1 MKIPKT
7 YFYDPN
13 DLAMKPLSN
22 WKLILYA
29 ILAITFLSSISFI
42 YGRITKITNLSDLEK
57 EILIVDINNQNNFT
71 QDKLVELL
79 KDLNVKYPHIVLAQA
94 RLETGGYKS
103 RIFKENNNLF
113 GMRQATVRI
122 NTASGTQ
129 HNHAYY
135 DTWEES
141 VYDYAFY
148 QTRYLS
154 GAKSEAEYLYVIG
167 QSYAEDPTYIN
178 KLKREIENKR
188 LRSLF

>member
-7 YFYDPN
+7 YFYDSN
-13 DLAMKPLSN
+13 DLVMKPLSN

-29 ILAITFLSSISFI
+29 FLFLTFISSISFI
-42 YGRITKITNLSDLEK
+42 YGRITKLTNLTDLEK
-57 EILIVDINNQNNFT
+57 EILIVDINNQNDFS

-103 RIFKENNNLF
+103 RIFRENNNLF

-135 DTWEES
+135 ETWRES

-148 QTRYLS
+148 QARYLS
-154 GAKSEAEYLYVIG
+154 GAKSESEYLYVIG
-167 QSYAEDPTYIN
+167 QSYAEDPTYID

>member
-13 DLAMKPLSN
+13 DLTMKPLSN
-22 WKLILYA
+22 WKLILYT

-71 QDKLVELL
+71 QDKLVGLL

-167 QSYAEDPTYIN
+167 QSYAEDPTYID